1 MPRCP
6 HLAERRLGSKR
17 CFFVFTVWGLFPAP
31 FLLTAT
37 VPVSIL
43 GPFFVP
49 KLGPGGAPEN
59 VCFTLFVCVKKTA
72 CGHILARSDRLGRS
86 KTASAA
92 SPQGRL
98 GMGLRFLLLILTSL
112 IHNRTWISVST
123 CKHNLD
129 GHCDEAAGPRAESM
143 LIKSHPVFS
152 SVCVANALTII
163 NHTPMHCYLEAIL
176 TST

>member
-1 MPRCP
+1 M
-6 HLAERRLGSKR
+6 
-17 CFFVFTVWGLFPAP
+17 FTVWGLFPAP
-31 FLLTAT
+31 FLLTPIVA
-37 VPVSIL
+37 VSIL

-49 KLGPGGAPEN
+49 KLRPGRAPKTA
-59 VCFTLFVCVKKTA
+59 FFQHFLFVKKTA
-72 CGHILARSDRLGRS
+72 CAQIRARSDRLGRS

-129 GHCDEAAGPRAESM
+129 GHCDETAEPTTNSM
-143 LIKSHPVFS
+143 LITYHPVCS
-152 SVCVANALTII
+152 SVRVANALTII
-163 NHTPMHCYLEAIL
+163 KHTPMHCYR
-176 TST
+176 

>member
-1 MPRCP
+1 M
-6 HLAERRLGSKR
+6 L
-17 CFFVFTVWGLFPAP
+17 TVWGLFSAP
-31 FLLTAT
+31 FLLTPT
-37 VPVSIL
+37 VAVSIL

-49 KLGPGGAPEN
+49 KLRPGRAPKTA
-59 VCFTLFVCVKKTA
+59 FFPHFLFAKKTA
-72 CGHILARSDRLGRS
+72 CAQIRARSDRLGRS

-129 GHCDEAAGPRAESM
+129 GHCDEAAGRKAESK
-143 LIKSHPVFS
+143 LIKYHPVFS

-163 NHTPMHCYLEAIL
+163 NHTPMHCYFEAIL
-176 TST
+176 KST